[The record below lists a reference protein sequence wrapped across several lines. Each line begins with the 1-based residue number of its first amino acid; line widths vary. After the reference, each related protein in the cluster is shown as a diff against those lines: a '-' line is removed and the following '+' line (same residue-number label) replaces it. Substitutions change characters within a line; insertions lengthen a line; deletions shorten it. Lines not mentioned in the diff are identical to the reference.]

1 MIIVNLKGGLGN
13 QMFQYAFGRA
23 LSLTN
28 KDILKLDTMSLS
40 KAKALGNIYRPFDLE
55 AFNIYKDIA
64 APDEVLRLQYRH
76 GLLSKFTKIFKQK
89 VLRQSNVIFNKSFL
103 SLSGNQ
109 YLDGYWQSPLY
120 FQSIRETLLADF
132 TLTEPLKGSG
142 KALQELITSFNSV
155 SIHIRRGDY
164 VQNPRVLREN
174 GICSASY
181 YKQAVAEIE
190 VTQKDIT
197 YFVFSDDIDWVKN
210 NLDLP
215 GDNVNYI
222 EDATLTV
229 PQELYL
235 MSMCKHNIIA
245 NSSFSW
251 WAAWLNQN
259 PEKTVIAP
267 TPWFDTIEYD
277 KDLIPKSWIQLPKN
291 YEK

>member
-23 LSLTN
+23 LSLKN
-28 KDILKLDTMSLS
+28 EDILKLDTQSLS
-40 KAKALGNIYRPFDLE
+40 KAKEIGNIYRPFDLE

-64 APDEVLRLQYRH
+64 APAEVSRIQYSH
-76 GLLSKFTKIFKQK
+76 GLLSKLAKIFKQK
-89 VLRQSNVIFNKSFL
+89 VLRQSNVVFNKSFL

-120 FQSIRETLLADF
+120 FQSIRETLLVDF
-132 TLTEPLKGSG
+132 TLRDTPSTSG
-142 KALQELITSFNSV
+142 QALQEHIKATNSV
-155 SIHIRRGDY
+155 SIHVRRGDY
-164 VQNPRVLREN
+164 VLNPRVLREN
-174 GICSASY
+174 GICSVAY
-181 YKQAVAEIE
+181 YKQAIDEIE
-190 VTQKDIT
+190 TIQADIT

-215 GDNVNYI
+215 GDNVKYV

-235 MSMCKHNIIA
+235 MSQCKHNIIA

-259 PEKTVIAP
+259 PQKTVIAP
-267 TPWFDTIEYD
+267 APWFDTIEYD
-277 KDLIPKSWIQLPKN
+277 KHLIPESWTLLPKN
-291 YEK
+291 